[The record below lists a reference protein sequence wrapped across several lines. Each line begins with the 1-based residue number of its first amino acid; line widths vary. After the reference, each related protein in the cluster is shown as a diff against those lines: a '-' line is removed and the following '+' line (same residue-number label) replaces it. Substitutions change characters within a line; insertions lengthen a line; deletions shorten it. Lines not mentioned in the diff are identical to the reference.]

1 MDKSENIHIS
11 LKIIYIRSTRLNCEK
26 IMTMIDAND
35 IRENDNS
42 ETFKENQSSTHKDD
56 EKEKPADD
64 IISLT
69 NPEEDIAKFKD
80 LWMRTAAELEN
91 MRKRSAKERD
101 DTLKYAVTKFAQDM
115 VAVADNLSRALEI
128 GSVSIPDD
136 MKGMIEGIKLVQEEL
151 RRIFERHG
159 IQEIHPLGQLFD
171 PNFHQA
177 MFEIPA
183 TENLTAG
190 TVGQVLQVGYI
201 IHDRLL
207 RPAMVGVVK

>member
-1 MDKSENIHIS
+1 
-11 LKIIYIRSTRLNCEK
+11 
-26 IMTMIDAND
+26 MIDAND